1 MNQLHSPEALH
12 SLTPPRAAR
21 TAWPLQQVE
30 LTDLIITY
38 RSHAGQCRST
48 GDLVNAYL
56 GLSTMKELA
65 YNNNSEGKQVI

>member
-1 MNQLHSPEALH
+1 MNELHSPEALH
-12 SLTPPRAAR
+12 PLTHPTAAR

-48 GDLVNAYL
+48 GDPINAYL
-56 GLSTMKELA
+56 EMTTMWV
-65 YNNNSEGKQVI
+65 NR